1 MWIYEHEIPVCYP
14 RLAAGI
20 VWGNLLMLDD
30 VDRQLVGWSKR
41 SKMLL
46 TIAGGITA
54 AMTFVAAYADLTPA
68 TRGWTKQL
76 VAETVSEKIRA
87 VEARLERSETR
98 GTATQFQVNSIR
110 RDSLERER
118 FDLTL
123 KLKTEK
129 EPSTQQLI
137 EQRLRQIN
145 DDLADVVNERNR
157 IRFPVAN

>member
-1 MWIYEHEIPVCYP
+1 
-14 RLAAGI
+14 
-20 VWGNLLMLDD
+20 
-30 VDRQLVGWSKR
+30 
-41 SKMLL
+41 MLL

-54 AMTFVAAYADLTPA
+54 AMTFVAAYADLAPA

-76 VAETVSEKIRA
+76 VVETVSEKIRA